1 MQVNLKVTAGPYKG
15 RIFSFAQHDSFLI
28 GRNPEAHL
36 CLPDDRYFSR
46 NHCLLEM
53 NPPHSFLRDLNS
65 TNGTFVN
72 GQRVKTAYLNNG
84 DRIQCGE
91 TILVVEVTTE
101 ALSETTHD
109 ASLPHRPVLV
119 MVECVNCGRREQAQ
133 ATAPDEHLTFLCE
146 DCRIELKRS
155 PQAIPGYDM
164 VKLLGR
170 GGMGTVMLGRV
181 QQTGRPV
188 AIKTLLPEFAVS
200 DKAMRRFMREIDVAS
215 ALKHKNIVEFIDRGT
230 HNGVVYL
237 VTEFVDGADA
247 SKLAEDQGGR
257 LKYEDGISIISQALD
272 ALSFAHERG
281 YIHRDF
287 KDQNIL
293 VAGQSPNLTA
303 KLTDFGLAKSFSQS
317 GMSGVTMAG
326 EMAGTLAYM
335 PPEQLRNFRDVK
347 PQSDIYGVGM
357 TAYSLLT
364 GCLALDLS
372 RNSSVNDTIRAIF
385 EQPAVPLRQRA
396 PHIPQPVCDI
406 IDRALA
412 KDPAQ
417 RCRSTWSSAAGSPS
431 TRPTRV
437 PRRRWSR
444 RSRVSSGASAACRAT
459 CGPSC

>member
-1 MQVNLKVTAGPYKG
+1 MQVNLKVTAGPYRG
-15 RIFSFAQHDSFLI
+15 RIFSFSQHDSFLI
-28 GRNPEAHL
+28 GRNPDAHL
-36 CLPDDRYFSR
+36 CMTNDRYFSR

-53 NPPHSFLRDLNS
+53 NPPHSFLRDLGS

-72 GQRVKTAYLNNG
+72 GQRVKDAFLKSG

-91 TILVVEVTTE
+91 TILVVEVT
-101 ALSETTHD
+101 AANLSETQQD
-109 ASLPHRPVLV
+109 AMPARPVLV
-119 MVECVNCGRREQAQ
+119 MVECVNCSRREQAE
-133 ATAPDEHLTFLCE
+133 ASSPDEHLTFLCE

-155 PQAIPGYDM
+155 PQPIPGYDM

-170 GGMGTVMLGRV
+170 GGMGTVMLGRE
-181 QQTGRPV
+181 QRTGRAV

-200 DKAMRRFMREIDVAS
+200 DKAMRRFMREIDVAA
-215 ALKHKNIVEFIDRGT
+215 ALKHKHIVEFIDRGT

-237 VTEFVDGADA
+237 ITEFVEGSDA

-257 LKYEDGISIISQALD
+257 LRYDDAISIIAQALD
-272 ALSFAHERG
+272 ALSFAHAQG

-293 VAGQSPNLTA
+293 VSGNSPNLLA
-303 KLTDFGLAKSFSQS
+303 KLTDFGLAKSFTHS

-347 PQSDIYGVGM
+347 PQSDIYAVGM

-372 RNSSVNDTIRAIF
+372 KNSSVNDTIRAIF
-385 EQPAVPLRQRA
+385 EQPTIPLKQRA
-396 PHIPQPVCDI
+396 PHVPPPVCEI
-406 IDRALA
+406 VDRALA

-417 RCRSTWSSAAGSPS
+417 RWQTAGAMRNALMHSL
-431 TRPTRV
+431 
-437 PRRRWSR
+437 
-444 RSRVSSGASAACRAT
+444 
-459 CGPSC
+459 

>member
-1 MQVNLKVTAGPYKG
+1 MQVNLKVTAGPYRG
-15 RIFSFAQHDSFLI
+15 RIFSFSQHDSFLI
-28 GRNPEAHL
+28 GRNPDAHL
-36 CLPDDRYFSR
+36 CLSDDRYFSR

-53 NPPHSFLRDLNS
+53 NPPHSFLRDLGS

-72 GQRVKTAYLNNG
+72 GQRVKDAFLKNG

-91 TILVVEVTTE
+91 TILVVEVT
-101 ALSETTHD
+101 AANLSETTQD
-109 ASLPHRPVLV
+109 AMPAHPVLV
-119 MVECVNCGRREQAQ
+119 MVECINCGRREQAQ
-133 ATAPDEHLTFLCE
+133 ASSPDEHLTFLCE
-146 DCRIELKRS
+146 DCRIELRRS
-155 PQAIPGYDM
+155 PQAIPGYDT

-170 GGMGTVMLGRV
+170 GGMGTVMLGRD
-181 QQTGRPV
+181 QRTGRAV

-200 DKAMRRFMREIDVAS
+200 DKAMRRFMREIDVAA
-215 ALKHKNIVEFIDRGT
+215 ALKHKNIVDFIDRGT

-257 LKYEDGISIISQALD
+257 LGYDDAISIIAQALE
-272 ALSFAHERG
+272 ALSFAHTQG

-293 VAGQSPNLTA
+293 VAGQSPNLVA
-303 KLTDFGLAKSFSQS
+303 KLTDFGLAKSFTHS

-347 PQSDIYGVGM
+347 PQSDIYAVGM

-372 RNSSVNDTIRAIF
+372 KNSSVNDTIRAIF
-385 EQPAVPLRQRA
+385 EQPTIPLKQRA
-396 PHIPQPVCDI
+396 PHVPQPVCEI

-417 RCRSTWSSAAGSPS
+417 RWQSA
-431 TRPTRV
+431 
-437 PRRRWSR
+437 
-444 RSRVSSGASAACRAT
+444 GAMRNALMHSL
-459 CGPSC
+459 

>member
-36 CLPDDRYFSR
+36 CLPDDRFFSR
-46 NHCLLEM
+46 NHCLLEI
-53 NPPHSFLRDLNS
+53 NPPQSFLRDLNS
-65 TNGTFVN
+65 TNGTFLN
-72 GQRVKTAYLNNG
+72 GQRVNHAFLNNG

-91 TILVVEVTTE
+91 TILVVEVTTDD
-101 ALSETTHD
+101 LSETTHD
-109 ASLPHRPVLV
+109 ASLPKRPVLV

-133 ATAPDEHLTFLCE
+133 ATTPDEHLTFLCE

-155 PQAIPGYDM
+155 PQAIPGYDT
-164 VKLLGR
+164 VRLLGR
-170 GGMGTVMLGRV
+170 GGMGTVMLARD
-181 QQTGRPV
+181 QKTGRAV

-200 DKAMRRFMREIDVAS
+200 DKAMRRFMREIDVAA

-237 VTEFVDGADA
+237 VTEFVEGADA
-247 SKLAEDQGGR
+247 SKLAEDEGGR
-257 LKYEDGISIISQALD
+257 LKYEDGISIIAQALD

-293 VAGQSPNLTA
+293 VSGRSPNLLA

-347 PQSDIYGVGM
+347 PQSDIYAVGM

-364 GCLALDLS
+364 GCLALNLS
-372 RNSSVNDTIRAIF
+372 KNSSVNDTIRAIF
-385 EQPAVPLRQRA
+385 EQQAVPLRQRA
-396 PHIPQPVCDI
+396 PHLPQAVCEI

-412 KDPAQ
+412 KDPAHRWQ
-417 RCRSTWSSAAGSPS
+417 TAGAMRNALLHSTSSH
-431 TRPTRV
+431 
-437 PRRRWSR
+437 
-444 RSRVSSGASAACRAT
+444 
-459 CGPSC
+459 

>member
-15 RIFSFAQHDSFLI
+15 RIFSFGQHDTFLI

-65 TNGTFVN
+65 TNGTFLN
-72 GQRVKTAYLNNG
+72 GQRVKDAYLNNG

-91 TILVVEVTTE
+91 TILIVEVTTTD
-101 ALSETTHD
+101 LSETTQD
-109 ASLPHRPVLV
+109 TSLPTRPVLV
-119 MVECVNCGRREQAQ
+119 MVECLNCGRREQAQ
-133 ATAPDEHLTFLCE
+133 ASAPDEHLTFLCE

-155 PQAIPGYDM
+155 PQAIPGYDT

-170 GGMGTVMLGRV
+170 GGMGTVMLGRD
-181 QQTGRPV
+181 QRTGRAV

-200 DKAMRRFMREIDVAS
+200 DKAMRRFMREIDVGA
-215 ALKHKNIVEFIDRGT
+215 ALKHKHIVEFIDRGT

-247 SKLAEDQGGR
+247 SKMAEDQGGK
-257 LKYEDGISIISQALD
+257 LSYEDGISVISQALD
-272 ALSFAHERG
+272 ALSFAHAQG

-293 VAGQSPNLTA
+293 VSGHSPNLLA
-303 KLTDFGLAKSFSQS
+303 KLTDFGLAKSFTHS

-347 PQSDIYGVGM
+347 PQSDIYAVGM

-364 GCLALDLS
+364 GSLALDLS
-372 RNSSVNDTIRAIF
+372 KNSGVNDTIRAIF
-385 EQPAVPLRQRA
+385 EQAAVPLHQRA
-396 PHIPQPVCDI
+396 PHVPAPVCEI

-417 RCRSTWSSAAGSPS
+417 RWQTAGAMRNALLHSL
-431 TRPTRV
+431 
-437 PRRRWSR
+437 
-444 RSRVSSGASAACRAT
+444 
-459 CGPSC
+459 

>member
-15 RIFSFAQHDSFLI
+15 RIFSFTQHDTFLI
-28 GRNPEAHL
+28 GRNPDAHL

-53 NPPHSFLRDLNS
+53 NPPHSHLRDLGS
-65 TNGTFVN
+65 TNGTFLN
-72 GQRVKTAYLNNG
+72 DRRVHEAYLNNG

-101 ALSETTHD
+101 SHDLLSETTLD
-109 ASLPHRPVLV
+109 AGVPKRPVLV

-133 ATAPDEHLTFLCE
+133 ASAPDEHLTFLCE

-155 PQAIPGYDM
+155 PQAIPGYDT
-164 VKLLGR
+164 VRLLGR
-170 GGMGTVMLGRV
+170 GGMGCVMLGRE
-181 QQTGRPV
+181 QKTGRPV

-200 DKAMRRFMREIDVAS
+200 DKAMKRFMREIDVA
-215 ALKHKNIVEFIDRGT
+215 ATLKHKNIVEFIDRGT

-247 SKLAEDQGGR
+247 SKLAENNGGR
-257 LKYEDGISIISQALD
+257 LSYEDGISIISQALD
-272 ALSFAHERG
+272 ALSFAHAQG

-293 VAGQSPNLTA
+293 VAGRSQNFVA
-303 KLTDFGLAKSFSQS
+303 KLTDFGLAKSFSNS

-347 PQSDIYGVGM
+347 PQSDIYAVGM

-364 GCLALDLS
+364 GSLALDLS
-372 RNSSVNDTIRAIF
+372 RSSGVNDTIRAIF
-385 EQPAVPLRQRA
+385 EQPAVPLCQRA
-396 PHIPQPVCDI
+396 SHIPRPVCEI

-417 RCRSTWSSAAGSPS
+417 RWQSA
-431 TRPTRV
+431 
-437 PRRRWSR
+437 
-444 RSRVSSGASAACRAT
+444 GAMRTALLHSM
-459 CGPSC
+459 

>member
-15 RIFSFAQHDSFLI
+15 RIFSFTQHDTFLI
-28 GRNPEAHL
+28 GRNPDAHL

-53 NPPHSFLRDLNS
+53 NPPHSHLRDLGS
-65 TNGTFVN
+65 TNGTFLN
-72 GQRVKTAYLNNG
+72 GRRVPEAYLNNG

-101 ALSETTHD
+101 SHDLLSETTLD
-109 ASLPHRPVLV
+109 AGVPKRPVLV

-133 ATAPDEHLTFLCE
+133 ASAPDEHLTFLCE

-155 PQAIPGYDM
+155 PQAIPGYDT
-164 VKLLGR
+164 VRLLGR
-170 GGMGTVMLGRV
+170 GGMGCVMLGRE
-181 QQTGRPV
+181 QKTGRPV

-200 DKAMRRFMREIDVAS
+200 DKAMKRFMREIDVA
-215 ALKHKNIVEFIDRGT
+215 ATLKHKNIVEFIDRGT

-247 SKLAEDQGGR
+247 SKLAENNGGR
-257 LKYEDGISIISQALD
+257 LSYDDGISIISQALD
-272 ALSFAHERG
+272 ALSFAHAQG

-293 VAGQSPNLTA
+293 VAGRSQNLVA
-303 KLTDFGLAKSFSQS
+303 KLTDFGLAKSFSNS

-347 PQSDIYGVGM
+347 PQSDIYAVGM

-364 GCLALDLS
+364 GSLALDLS
-372 RNSSVNDTIRAIF
+372 KGSGVNDTIRAIF
-385 EQPAVPLRQRA
+385 EQHAVPLCQRA
-396 PHIPQPVCDI
+396 SHIPRAVCEI

-417 RCRSTWSSAAGSPS
+417 RWQSA
-431 TRPTRV
+431 
-437 PRRRWSR
+437 
-444 RSRVSSGASAACRAT
+444 GAMRNALIHAM
-459 CGPSC
+459 

>member
-1 MQVNLKVTAGPYKG
+1 MQVSLKVIAGPYKG

-28 GRNPEAHL
+28 GRSPDAHL
-36 CLPDDRYFSR
+36 YLPEDRYFSR

-53 NPPHSFLRDLNS
+53 NPPHSHLRDLGS
-65 TNGTFVN
+65 TNGTFLN
-72 GQRVKTAYLNNG
+72 GQRVQEAFLKNG

-91 TILVVEVTTE
+91 TILVVEVS
-101 ALSETTHD
+101 AAVSNSFSETTQD
-109 ASLPHRPVLV
+109 AGVPSKPVLV
-119 MVECVNCGRREQAQ
+119 MVECLNCGRREQAQ
-133 ATAPDEHLTFLCE
+133 ASTPDEHLTFLCE

-155 PQAIPGYDM
+155 PQAIPGYDT

-170 GGMGTVMLGRV
+170 GGMGCVMLARE
-181 QQTGRPV
+181 QRTGRAV

-200 DKAMRRFMREIDVAS
+200 DKAMRRFMREIDVAA
-215 ALKHKNIVEFIDRGT
+215 ALKHSHIVEFIDRGT

-247 SKLAEDQGGR
+247 SKLAENHGGR
-257 LKYEDGISIISQALD
+257 LSYDDGIAIISQSLD
-272 ALSFAHERG
+272 ALSFAHAQG

-293 VAGQSPNLTA
+293 VSGSSPNLVA
-303 KLTDFGLAKSFSQS
+303 KLTDFGLAKSFTHS

-347 PQSDIYGVGM
+347 PQSDIYAVGM

-372 RNSSVNDTIRAIF
+372 KHSSVNDTIRAIF
-385 EQPAVPLRQRA
+385 EQPAVPLRERA
-396 PHIPQPVCDI
+396 SYIPKPVCDI

-417 RCRSTWSSAAGSPS
+417 RWQSA
-431 TRPTRV
+431 
-437 PRRRWSR
+437 
-444 RSRVSSGASAACRAT
+444 GAMRNALLHSI
-459 CGPSC
+459 

>member
-1 MQVNLKVTAGPYKG
+1 MQVNLKVTSGPYKG

-65 TNGTFVN
+65 TNGTFLN
-72 GQRVKTAYLNNG
+72 SQRVKTAYLKNG

-101 ALSETTHD
+101 DLSETTHD
-109 ASLPHRPVLV
+109 ASLPKRPVLV

-133 ATAPDEHLTFLCE
+133 ATTPDEHLTFLCE

-164 VKLLGR
+164 VRLLGR
-170 GGMGTVMLGRV
+170 GGMGTVMLGRE
-181 QQTGRPV
+181 QRTGRAV

-200 DKAMRRFMREIDVAS
+200 DKAMRRFMREIDVAA

-247 SKLAEDQGGR
+247 QKLAEDQGGR
-257 LKYEDGISIISQALD
+257 LKYEDGISIIAQALD

-293 VAGQSPNLTA
+293 VAGHSPNLVA

-364 GCLALDLS
+364 GCLALELS
-372 RNSSVNDTIRAIF
+372 KNSSVNDTIRAIF

-417 RCRSTWSSAAGSPS
+417 RWQTAGAMRNALLHSLNN
-431 TRPTRV
+431 R
-437 PRRRWSR
+437 
-444 RSRVSSGASAACRAT
+444 
-459 CGPSC
+459 